1 MSHLRL
7 PLKDHLCDPVDEA
20 ALHRIAEKIDSRTR
34 GRKRRQFLPLVLIGA
49 TAAVAVIVAATAQR
63 HHDAGPLLLAD
74 GRELVTVD
82 SGGAPSEIALSD
94 GSHIRLLPGARMEPL
109 VSTGATFS
117 AIVAQGRADFDVR
130 PGGPRHWTIECGLA
144 TVEVV
149 GTEFSCERG
158 PGRLRV
164 EVRHGVVLVR
174 GERVPER
181 VRRLSAGESLDIREE
196 TDRSMAMVGDT
207 LDPAALQE
215 RADSQEAVAVEI
227 ANREDSQPRAHGSVA
242 RPWRDLARRGRHEDA
257 YAALGPE
264 GLRHE
269 SKRLGVNDLLALAD
283 VARLSGHPA
292 EAVMPLERILGD
304 FANAAQ
310 APLAAFALGRLE
322 MDSLG
327 HAQAAASAFRKA
339 LALGI
344 PRSLRE
350 DVRARLVEAYA
361 RSGDGRAAQR
371 AADAYLDEF
380 PKGRHVQAI
389 QGWLR
394 LRCLRCLR

>member
-1 MSHLRL
+1 MSQLRL

-20 ALHRIAEKIDSRTR
+20 ALHRIAEEIDSRSL
-34 GRKRRQFLPLVLIGA
+34 GRKRRGFLPLVLIGA
-49 TAAVAVIVAATAQR
+49 TAAAAVIVVTTAHR

-74 GRELVTVD
+74 GRDLVTVD
-82 SGGAPSEIALSD
+82 SGGASSEIALSD

-109 VSTGATFS
+109 ESTGATFS

-158 PGRLRV
+158 SGRLRV
-164 EVRHGVVLVR
+164 EVRRGVVLVR

-181 VRRLSAGESLDIREE
+181 ARRLSAGESLDIREE
-196 TDRSMAMVGDT
+196 TDRSMVMAGNI
-207 LDPAALQE
+207 LDPAALRE
-215 RADSQEAVAVEI
+215 RANSQEAVASDATVEM

-257 YAALGPE
+257 YATLGPE
-264 GLRHE
+264 GLRRE

-292 EAVMPLERILGD
+292 EAVMPLDRILGD
-304 FANAAQ
+304 FANDAQ

-371 AADAYLDEF
+371 AADAYLAEF

-394 LRCLRCLR
+394 LR